1 MKNIE
6 ICDVTQRDGA
16 QGEGI
21 SFSLS
26 DKLGIITVLSR
37 LGIGVIE
44 AGAPG
49 MNARD
54 EGFFE
59 AIRSRTFDGV
69 ISAFGQTRRKD
80 TTAKSDP
87 GLQKLAG
94 CGAEML
100 TIFGKS
106 HIRHVT
112 EVLRV
117 TPEENLQMI
126 GESVAYLKGF
136 GRRVAF
142 DAEHFFDGYLADPD
156 YAMATLSAAVDGGC
170 DLLVLCDTN
179 GGNFPRKIHEICR
192 LVVETFPQTQIGI
205 HCHNDMGLAVACS
218 IEAVEAGV
226 THVQGSFTG
235 FGERCG
241 NTALCQLI
249 PSLQEKLGYQC
260 IHPEGMASLAVAA
273 RYISDIS
280 NTRLPAGTPYVG
292 ASAFSHKAG
301 THVDALQKLPGAYEH
316 MDPRVVGNER
326 RFLASELAGRAAI
339 LEKIQRVAPDIQA
352 GDPAVDRVLCALKDL
367 ENRGWQFDSADAS
380 MEVLILRTLG
390 RLPEYYTPE
399 FFNVSDS
406 FPLAGDATGCLAT
419 VKIKVGD
426 HTALE
431 CAEGD
436 GPVHAMDTALRKC
449 LAAFYPSMGDM
460 RLLVYKVRVTSPG
473 ETTAAKV
480 RVLINS
486 TDGKR
491 IWTTIG
497 TSRDII
503 RASWKAL
510 SDSVDY
516 HLYHR
521 GIE

>member
-1 MKNIE
+1 MKQIE
-6 ICDVTQRDGA
+6 ICDVTLRDGA

-21 SFSLS
+21 SFSAG

-37 LGIGVIE
+37 LGIGMIE

-54 EGFFE
+54 EGFFKTLSTL
-59 AIRSRTFDGV
+59 ATDATL
-69 ISAFGQTRRKD
+69 SAFGQTRRKD
-80 TTAKSDP
+80 TPAKEDK
-87 GLQKLAG
+87 GLQKLIESN
-94 CGAEML
+94 AECI

-106 HIRHVT
+106 HLRHVT
-112 EVLRV
+112 QVLRV
-117 TPEENLQMI
+117 TPEENLAMI
-126 GESVAYLKGF
+126 RESVAYLKSF

-142 DAEHFFDGYLADPD
+142 DAEHFFDGYQLDPA
-156 YAMATLSAAVDGGC
+156 YALATLDAAVEGGC
-170 DLLVLCDTN
+170 ELLVLCDTN
-179 GGNFPRKIHEICR
+179 GGTFPRRIHEICR
-192 LVVETFPQTQIGI
+192 LVVERYPTIRIGI

-235 FGERCG
+235 IGERCG

-249 PSLQEKLGYQC
+249 PSLQEKMGYHC
-260 IHPEGMASLAVAA
+260 IYPEGMTSLGVAA
-273 RYISDIS
+273 RYISDLS
-280 NTRLPAGTPYVG
+280 NTRLPDGTPYVG
-292 ASAFSHKAG
+292 SSAFSHKAG

-316 MDPRVVGNER
+316 IDPRAVGNER

-352 GDPAVDRVLCALKDL
+352 GDPAVDRVLASLKDL

-406 FPLAGDATGCLAT
+406 FPLAGDTTGCLAT
-419 VKIKVGD
+419 VKIRVGEQ
-426 HTALE
+426 TALE

-449 LAAFYPSMGDM
+449 LASFYPSMGDM

-473 ETTAAKV
+473 ETTAARV

-516 HLYHR
+516 HLYHQ
-521 GIE
+521 EF

>member
-1 MKNIE
+1 MKQIE
-6 ICDVTQRDGA
+6 ICDVTLRDGA

-21 SFSLS
+21 SFSAS

-37 LGIGVIE
+37 LGIGMIE
-44 AGAPG
+44 VGAPG

-54 EGFFE
+54 EGFFQKLSSLPTD
-59 AIRSRTFDGV
+59 AAL
-69 ISAFGQTRRKD
+69 SAFGQTRRKD
-80 TTAKSDP
+80 VPAEKDQ
-87 GLQKLAG
+87 GLQKLVE
-94 CGAEML
+94 CGAEFI

-106 HIRHVT
+106 HVRHVT

-117 TPEENLQMI
+117 TPAENLQMI
-126 GESVAYLKGF
+126 RESVFYLKSF
-136 GRRVAF
+136 GRRVGF
-142 DAEHFFDGYLADPD
+142 DAEHFFDGYLADPA
-156 YAMATLSAAVDGGC
+156 YAIATLDAAVEGGC

-192 LVVETFPQTQIGI
+192 LVVERYPNTRIGI
-205 HCHNDMGLAVACS
+205 HCHNDMGLAVAAS
-218 IEAVEAGV
+218 MEAVEAGI

-235 FGERCG
+235 IGERCG

-249 PSLQEKLGYQC
+249 PSLQEKLGYAC

-292 ASAFSHKAG
+292 SSAFSHKAG

-316 MDPRVVGNER
+316 IAPEVVGNQR
-326 RFLASELAGRAAI
+326 RYLASELAGRAAI
-339 LEKIQRVAPDIQA
+339 LEKIQKVAPDIRA
-352 GDPAVDRVLCALKDL
+352 GDPAIDRVLATLKDL

-380 MEVLILRTLG
+380 MEILILRTLG
-390 RLPEYYTPE
+390 RLPEFYTPE
-399 FFNVSDS
+399 FFNVTDS
-406 FPLAGDATGCLAT
+406 FPLAGDTTGCLAT
-419 VKIKVGD
+419 IKIRVDGK
-426 HTALE
+426 TALE

-449 LAAFYPSMGDM
+449 LASFYPSMGDM

-473 ETTAAKV
+473 ETTAARV

-521 GIE
+521 DH

>member
-1 MKNIE
+1 
-6 ICDVTQRDGA
+6 
-16 QGEGI
+16 
-21 SFSLS
+21 
-26 DKLGIITVLSR
+26 
-37 LGIGVIE
+37 
-44 AGAPG
+44 
-49 MNARD
+49 
-54 EGFFE
+54 
-59 AIRSRTFDGV
+59 
-69 ISAFGQTRRKD
+69 
-80 TTAKSDP
+80 
-87 GLQKLAG
+87 
-94 CGAEML
+94 
-100 TIFGKS
+100 
-106 HIRHVT
+106 
-112 EVLRV
+112 
-117 TPEENLQMI
+117 
-126 GESVAYLKGF
+126 
-136 GRRVAF
+136 
-142 DAEHFFDGYLADPD
+142 
-156 YAMATLSAAVDGGC
+156 
-170 DLLVLCDTN
+170 
-179 GGNFPRKIHEICR
+179 
-192 LVVETFPQTQIGI
+192 
-205 HCHNDMGLAVACS
+205 
-218 IEAVEAGV
+218 AVEAGV

-235 FGERCG
+235 IGERCG

-249 PSLQEKLGYQC
+249 PSLQEKMGYHC
-260 IHPEGMASLAVAA
+260 IYPEGMTSLGVAA
-273 RYISDIS
+273 RYISDLS
-280 NTRLPAGTPYVG
+280 NTRLPDGTPYVG
-292 ASAFSHKAG
+292 SSAFSHKAG

-316 MDPRVVGNER
+316 IDPRVVGNER

-352 GDPAVDRVLCALKDL
+352 GDPAVDRVLASLKDL

-406 FPLAGDATGCLAT
+406 FPLAGDTTGCLAT
-419 VKIKVGD
+419 VKIRVGEQ
-426 HTALE
+426 TALE

-449 LAAFYPSMGDM
+449 LASFYPSMGDM

-473 ETTAAKV
+473 ETTAARV

-516 HLYHR
+516 HLYHQ
-521 GIE
+521 EF